1 MTGKEHML
9 RKDFAAKLREMRKKS
24 GVRQKDIAGR
34 LGLSCASVSQF
45 MNGVSLPKMDQL
57 KTMLEAMSVPAD
69 EAGKMRF
76 LLMLARSGAPGPD
89 LETDMPGEDR
99 FRSAGEGFPGLG
111 ALPEWG
117 DLDVPDIAFASPGRH
132 GGGVP
137 LLVLED
143 MREYSPEIPLAVYAR
158 ERMRETVLRD
168 FGTFGP
174 PVIVQTT
181 GERLNIPFGHLVRLA
196 LTDTLPEDYTS
207 LRLCR
212 FADDS
217 YRLLPPEEPLDRKW
231 RELLPPPTGGAE
243 RCWQLPVLEMTLTP
257 VCRTGTGQE
266 RG

>member
-1 MTGKEHML
+1 ML
-9 RKDFAAKLREMRKKS
+9 RKDFAAKLREIRKKS
-24 GVRQKDIAGR
+24 GVRQKEIAAR
-34 LGLSCASVSQF
+34 LGLSCASISQF

-57 KTMLEAMSVPAD
+57 KTMLEVMRTPAD

-76 LLMLARSGAPGPD
+76 MLMLARSGAPGPD
-89 LETDMPGEDR
+89 PAADVTQERWPL
-99 FRSAGEGFPGLG
+99 SAGGEFPGIG
-111 ALPEWG
+111 ALPGWG
-117 DLDVPDIAFASPGRH
+117 DLNTPDIAFASPGRH
-132 GGGVP
+132 EGGGVP

-143 MREYSPEIPLAVYAR
+143 MREYSPEVPLAVYAR
-158 ERMRETVLRD
+158 ERMRETVIRD
-168 FGTFGP
+168 FGALGP

-231 RELLPPPTGGAE
+231 REFLPPPADGAE

-257 VCRTGTGQE
+257 VCRTGAEQDQG
-266 RG
+266 